1 MWRGNEWKSL
11 GSFWDG
17 SAMRTRLGFRSG
29 WLVLVGG
36 LMAFSTLVAA
46 ELRQWSDTSGKFKIK
61 AKFVSLENGTL
72 TLEKEDGEEIEIE
85 LKKLSPADQKAA
97 TDLSNA
103 KDDDPFKPKA
113 KAKPKDDPFKPKSKT
128 TTPAQPTRPGRP
140 GTPKT
145 TAEPVDDGDVPVIK
159 VDWSKADVITLAP
172 PDGGWKVELPKVELS
187 NAGGKLKPITLPQ
200 KANFF
205 EGMKAIILSR
215 DLKRAVIGYNMGN
228 PQQGGTTRLLGVD
241 LATGKAGGSVSAPVQ
256 MVPLAIHDDGDQILV
271 RRDEFGFGNLDRLE
285 VWSMKSGKIEKL
297 LICTPYEEVTG
308 GPRDV
313 MWAEF
318 LDAERLATASRGGKV
333 AIWKYPEM
341 EPICWF
347 QSADSKPAL
356 SPDRK
361 LIAYCNGDNVGLF
374 DVEKR
379 EVVAQQATPMKLQWP
394 QLAFS
399 PSGKRLGCIAF
410 DKVLMWDVA
419 TGKLEQSFAPTGLMI
434 KDSIDFPDEDYILG
448 NGKFLIDMPN
458 QLKFWQFDGADQIRC
473 VNGVAYVG
481 VSAGN
486 NAPGAL
492 LTMTLPHTGAKD
504 LLKKA
509 LTDPTLFVLRA
520 GTTVKLD
527 LTGIADATQ
536 RAAVEQALIKRLAT
550 IDCKPGPAG
559 TIDLVASL
567 EGPKDREMRY
577 HFSGTYKTKEFITH
591 LKFVYQGQPAWEATG
606 SNISFIISLGRDDNI
621 ENYLRQ
627 REKPDYTFFDRVEL
641 PKFLQ
646 KPTAGQGPGRSL
658 TLGQS
663 TISTAGLK

>member
-1 MWRGNEWKSL
+1 M
-11 GSFWDG
+11 
-17 SAMRTRLGFRSG
+17 
-29 WLVLVGG
+29 VVCG

-97 TDLSNA
+97 TDLSKA
-103 KDDDPFKPKA
+103 KEDDPFKPKA
-113 KAKPKDDPFKPKSKT
+113 KAKSKDDPFKAKAKT
-128 TTPAQPTRPGRP
+128 TTPAQPARPARPGA
-140 GTPKT
+140 PKAT
-145 TAEPVDDGDVPVIK
+145 EPSDDGDVPVIK

-172 PDGGWKVELPKVELS
+172 PESGWKVEPLKVELPE
-187 NAGGKLKPITLPQ
+187 AGGKLKPISLPQ
-200 KANFF
+200 KTNFF
-205 EGMKAIILSR
+205 EGMKGVLVSR

-228 PQQGGTTRLLGVD
+228 PQQGGSTRLLGVD

-256 MVPLAIHDDGDQILV
+256 MVPLVIHDDGEQILM

-285 VWSMKSGKIEKL
+285 VWSMKTGKIEKL
-297 LICTPYEEVTG
+297 WICTPYAEVSG

-318 LDAERLATASRGGKV
+318 LDAEHLATASRGGKV
-333 AIWKYPEM
+333 AILKYPEM
-341 EPICWF
+341 EPVCWF
-347 QSADSKPAL
+347 QTTDGKPAL

-361 LIAYCNGDNVGLF
+361 LIAYCNGSDVGLF

-379 EVVAQQATPMKLQWP
+379 QVVAQQSTPMKLQWP

-434 KDSIDFPDEDYILG
+434 KDSIEFPDEDYILG

-473 VNGVAYVG
+473 INGVAYVG

-492 LTMTLPHTGAKD
+492 LTMTLPHAGAKE

-527 LTGIADATQ
+527 LNGVTDAAQ
-536 RAAVEQALIKRLAT
+536 RAAIEQALTKRLAT
-550 IDCKPGPAG
+550 IDCKPGPVG
-559 TIDLVASL
+559 TIDLVASV
-567 EGPKDREMRY
+567 EGPKERELRY
-577 HFSGTYKTKEFITH
+577 HGSGLYKTKEFITR
-591 LKFVYQGQPAWEATG
+591 LKFVYQGQPAWESSG
-606 SNISFIISLGRDDNI
+606 SNISFIISLSRDDNI

-627 REKPDYTFFDRVEL
+627 REKPDYTFFDRAEL

-663 TISTAGLK
+663 TITTAGLK

>member
-1 MWRGNEWKSL
+1 M
-11 GSFWDG
+11 
-17 SAMRTRLGFRSG
+17 SARLGIRSG
-29 WLVLVGG
+29 WLALMIG
-36 LMAFSTLVAA
+36 LLALGTLAAA
-46 ELRQWSDTSGKFKIK
+46 ELRQWSDATGKFKIK
-61 AKFVSLENGTL
+61 GKFVSLENGTVI
-72 TLEKEDGEEIEIE
+72 LEKEDGEEIEIE
-85 LKKLSPADQKAA
+85 LKKLSTADQKVAN
-97 TDLSNA
+97 DLAKA
-103 KDDDPFKPKA
+103 KDDAPFKTKT
-113 KAKPKDDPFKPKSKT
+113 KTKDDPFKSKMK
-128 TTPAQPTRPGRP
+128 PAQSGKPGRP
-140 GTPKT
+140 GAPKT
-145 TAEPVDDGDVPVIK
+145 TAEPVDAGDTPVIK

-172 PDGGWKVELPKVELS
+172 PTDGWTVEVPKAELPDPGSKS
-187 NAGGKLKPITLPQ
+187 KPITLPQ

-205 EGMKAIILSR
+205 EGMKGLVISR

-228 PQQGGTTRLLGVD
+228 PQQGGTTRLLGID
-241 LATGKAGGSVSAPVQ
+241 LATGKAGGSVSASVQ
-256 MVPLAIHDDGDQILV
+256 MVPLAIHDDSDQILM

-297 LICTPYEEVTG
+297 WICTPYEEVSG

-318 LDAERLATASRGGKV
+318 LDTEHLATASRGGKV

-361 LIAYCNGDNVGLF
+361 LIAYCTGDDVGLF

-379 EVVAQQATPMKLQWP
+379 QVVAQQSTPMKLQWP

-419 TGKLEQSFAPTGLMI
+419 SGKLEQSFAPTGIMI
-434 KDSIDFPDEDYILG
+434 KDSIEFPDDNYLLG
-448 NGKFLIDMPN
+448 NGKFLIDMAN
-458 QLKFWQFDGADQIRC
+458 QLKFWQYEGADQIRC
-473 VNGVAYVG
+473 INGTAFIA

-492 LTMTLPHTGAKD
+492 LTMQLPHAGAKD

-527 LTGIADATQ
+527 LNGIADATQ
-536 RAAVEQALIKRLAT
+536 RATVEQALTKRLAT

-559 TIDLVASL
+559 TIDLVASV
-567 EGPKDREMRY
+567 EGPKDRELQY
-577 HFSGTYKTKEFITH
+577 HAAGTYKTKEFFTKV
-591 LKFVYQGQPAWEATG
+591 KFVYQGQPAWESSG
-606 SNISFIISLGRDDNI
+606 SNISFIISLKRGDNI
-621 ENYLRQ
+621 ENHLRE

-646 KPTAGQGPGRSL
+646 KPTAGQGPGRSV

-663 TISTAGLK
+663 TITTAGLK